1 LLKRQAS
8 CYHFDFEIYREKGQF
23 CMSKVCQITGKKQS
37 RGYTYVTRGIAKK
50 KKGIGI
56 KVTGKTRR
64 AFLPN
69 LQEKR
74 LWVPEEKRFVTLRL
88 SCAAMRTIEKKGLV
102 SVIRQMSKR
111 EMSKRA

>member
-1 LLKRQAS
+1 
-8 CYHFDFEIYREKGQF
+8 
-23 CMSKVCQITGKKQS
+23 MSKICQVTGKKQS
-37 RGYTYVTRGIAKK
+37 RGYKYVTRGIAKK

-74 LWVPEEKRFVTLRL
+74 IWSSEEKKFITLRL
-88 SCAAMRTIEKKGLV
+88 SCAALRTIEKKGLAAV
-102 SVIRQMSKR
+102 LRSMN
-111 EMSKRA
+111 KRAKGCS

>member
-1 LLKRQAS
+1 
-8 CYHFDFEIYREKGQF
+8 
-23 CMSKVCQITGKKQS
+23 MTKVCQISGRRPA

-74 LWVPEEKRFVTLRL
+74 LWVPEQNRFVKLRV
-88 SCAAMRTIEKKGLV
+88 SCAAMRTVEKKGL
-102 SVIRQMSKR
+102 
-111 EMSKRA
+111 RAVVRSLKKKGLVG

>member
-1 LLKRQAS
+1 
-8 CYHFDFEIYREKGQF
+8 
-23 CMSKVCQITGKKQS
+23 MTKVCQITGRKPS

-56 KVTGKTRR
+56 KVTGKTKR

-74 LWVPEEKRFVTLRL
+74 LWIPEEKRFVTLRL
-88 SCAAMRTIEKKGLV
+88 SCAALRTIENKGFS
-102 SVIRQMSKR
+102 SVIRSLKKR
-111 EMSKRA
+111 GCFA

>member
-1 LLKRQAS
+1 
-8 CYHFDFEIYREKGQF
+8 
-23 CMSKVCQITGKKQS
+23 MTKVCQISGRRPA

-74 LWVPEEKRFVTLRL
+74 LWVPEQNRFVKLRV
-88 SCAAMRTIEKKGLV
+88 SCAAMRTVEKKGLMAV
-102 SVIRQMSKR
+102 VRSLKKKGLVG
-111 EMSKRA
+111 